1 MANNPDPHV
10 VNIGGIET
18 YESIDDDDANLY
30 DNLLDNHAK
39 NAFLAMMR
47 YLIRKRGREC
57 MCIT

>member
-1 MANNPDPHV
+1 MANNPDPRV

-30 DNLLDNHAK
+30 DGLLDNQTK

-47 YLIRKRGREC
+47 HLIRKRGREC
-57 MCIT
+57 M

>member
-1 MANNPDPHV
+1 MANNPDPRV

-30 DNLLDNHAK
+30 DGLLDNQTK

-47 YLIRKRGREC
+47 YLIRKRDREC
-57 MCIT
+57 MYIA

>member
-1 MANNPDPHV
+1 MANNPDPLV

-30 DNLLDNHAK
+30 DGFLDNQTK

-47 YLIRKRGREC
+47 HLIKKRGREC
-57 MCIT
+57 MYIA